1 MGRIISI
8 ITLMD
13 TEQSQQTLTKSLV
26 EKLTI
31 IAFVVGLV
39 GGLTGGWAWQ
49 RLGGISSTS
58 RELVVQENSAIIE
71 VAKKVEPSV
80 VSITSESIRQG
91 FFGAQEVAGAGTGI
105 ILTEDGLIMTNKH
118 VVPTGTT
125 DVLVYTSDGKEHSGK
140 VVARDPS
147 NDIALVKISA
157 RRLKPIQ
164 LGDSGKVEIGQKVI
178 AVGNALGQFQ
188 NSVTTGIISGIG
200 RPVEA
205 GDENGATETLQNLLQ
220 TDAAINPG
228 NSGGPLV
235 DLDGKLIG
243 MNTAIAGDAENIGFA
258 IPVNEAKPVIDS
270 YKRTGKIVRAFL
282 GVRFIAITREFAA
295 SRELPVSDGA
305 YLDPK
310 GASPVIAGGPAA
322 KAGLKAGD
330 IITKIN
336 NDSVDQKNS
345 LTSLVGKYKPGDKVT
360 LTILRD
366 KREIKLDATLTEAE

>member
-1 MGRIISI
+1 
-8 ITLMD
+8 MD
-13 TEQSQQTLTKSLV
+13 TEQSPQSLPKVLV
-26 EKLTI
+26 EKLII

-39 GGLTGGWAWQ
+39 GGVTGGWAWQ
-49 RLGGISSTS
+49 RFGGTTSTS
-58 RELVVQENSAIIE
+58 RELVIQENSAIID

-80 VSITSESIRQG
+80 VSITSESLRQG
-91 FFGAQEVAGAGTGI
+91 FFGPQQVAGAGTGI
-105 ILTEDGLIMTNKH
+105 VLSEDGLIMTNKH
-118 VVPTGTT
+118 VVPTGTS

-147 NDIALVKISA
+147 NDIALIKIEA
-157 RRLKPIQ
+157 KGLKPIA
-164 LGDSGKVEIGQKVI
+164 LGDSGKVEVGQKVI

-258 IPVNEAKPVIDS
+258 IPVNEMKPVIDS
-270 YKRTGKIVRAFL
+270 YKRSGRIVRAFL

-295 SRELPVSDGA
+295 SRELPVSEGA
-305 YLDPK
+305 YLDPE
-310 GASPVIAGGPAA
+310 GASPVVPGSPAA

-330 IITKIN
+330 IITKLG
-336 NDSVDQKNS
+336 NDTVDQKNS
-345 LTSLVGKYKPGDKVT
+345 LNSLVGKHKPGDKVT
-360 LTILRD
+360 LTILRN
-366 KREIKLDATLTEAE
+366 KREIKVEVTLSEAE